1 LFISNN
7 QWATHKEKQLS
18 VLLSVRGQVEKHIV
32 GKVTSPVL
40 SAEVFMSFLV
50 LQVVPQSMETPQH
63 HAVLNVAG
71 MANTIKVRSPLG
83 LPN

>member
-1 LFISNN
+1 
-7 QWATHKEKQLS
+7 
-18 VLLSVRGQVEKHIV
+18 VLLSDHGQVEKHSV

-40 SAEVFMSFLV
+40 NVEVFMSFLA
-50 LQVVPQSMETPQH
+50 LQVVPQLMETPQH

-71 MANTIKVRSPLG
+71 MANMIKVRSPLG